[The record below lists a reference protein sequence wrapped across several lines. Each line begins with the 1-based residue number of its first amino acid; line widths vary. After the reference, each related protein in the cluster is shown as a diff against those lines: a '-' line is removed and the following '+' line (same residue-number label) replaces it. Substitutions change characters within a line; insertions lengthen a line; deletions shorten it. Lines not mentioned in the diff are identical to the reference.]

1 MTQSATPVQ
10 RTEPDKRLLHRVI
23 AGSAIGNMTEW
34 FDYGAYGYVADQITK
49 AFFPGAGFVGTA
61 LVFAVSFVLR
71 PLGGV
76 FWGPLGDR
84 IGRQR
89 VLAVTILLMAGST
102 FLVGCLPTYGQVGWL
117 AVALLVLLRVIQGF
131 STGGEYGG
139 AATYMAEHAPDK
151 RRGFYGSFLEFG
163 TISGF
168 TLAVLISTVLSAV
181 LSDGAMDSW
190 GWRVPFWV
198 GGPLGVIGL
207 FVRSRLEESPVFTE
221 LQEEHKVEEAAASAF
236 KDLFSHY
243 AKPIVTLFL
252 LVAALNIVNYTL
264 LTYMATYLE
273 DEAGFSQTAAG
284 NVMTIGYAAML
295 LVLPFAGALS
305 DRAGRKPMWLFSLIA
320 LIVLSIPMFWLI
332 GAGFW
337 PALLGF
343 GVLGLVY
350 VPQLAT
356 ISATFPAMFPSH
368 VRYGGMAI
376 TYNVSTA
383 LFGGTALY
391 VNNGLISWTGDNLM
405 PAYYM
410 IAGSAVGL
418 IGVFLMVETAGKSV
432 RGTELPGSAEQEK
445 ELAAMGRP
453 TN

>member
-1 MTQSATPVQ
+1 MTQSVTPVGG
-10 RTEPDKRLLHRVI
+10 TEPDKRLLQRVI

-61 LVFAVSFVLR
+61 LVFAVSFLLR

-84 IGRQR
+84 LGRQR
-89 VLAVTILLMAGST
+89 VLALTILLMAAST

-117 AVALLVLLRVIQGF
+117 AVALLVLLRVVQGF

-151 RRGFYGSFLEFG
+151 KRGFYGSFLEFG

-168 TLAVLISTVLSAV
+168 TLAVLISTVLSAT
-181 LSDGAMDSW
+181 LSESAMDSW

-198 GGPLGVIGL
+198 GGPLGLIGL
-207 FVRSRLEESPVFTE
+207 FVRSRLEETPVFQE
-221 LQEEHKVEEAAASAF
+221 LQEEDKVEAAATSAF
-236 KDLFSHY
+236 RDLFAHY

-264 LTYMATYLE
+264 LTYMATYLQ

-284 NVMTIGYAAML
+284 NVMSIGYAAML
-295 LVLPFAGALS
+295 LFLPFAGAFS
-305 DRAGRKPMWLFSLIA
+305 DRVGRKPMWLFSLIA

-332 GAGFW
+332 SKGFW
-337 PALLGF
+337 PALIGF
-343 GVLGLVY
+343 GVLGVVY

-391 VNNGLISWTGDNLM
+391 VNNGLINWTGNSLM

-410 IAGSAVGL
+410 IAGSVVGL
-418 IGVFLMVETAGKSV
+418 VGVFWMVETAGKSV
-432 RGTELPGSAEQEK
+432 RGTELPGSVEQEA
-445 ELAAMGRP
+445 ELAAMSG
-453 TN
+453 

>member
-1 MTQSATPVQ
+1 VTPVEG
-10 RTEPDKRLLHRVI
+10 TEPDKRLLHRVI

-89 VLAVTILLMAGST
+89 VLALTILLMAAST
-102 FLVGCLPTYGQVGWL
+102 FLVGCLPTYGQIGWL
-117 AVALLVLLRVIQGF
+117 AVALLVLLRVVQGF

-151 RRGFYGSFLEFG
+151 KRGFYGSFLEFG

-181 LSDGAMDSW
+181 LSDSSMDSW
-190 GWRVPFWV
+190 GWRVPFWI
-198 GGPLGVIGL
+198 GGPLGLIGL
-207 FVRSRLEESPVFTE
+207 FVRSRLEETPVFQE
-221 LQEEHKVEEAAASAF
+221 LQDEDKVEEAATSAF
-236 KDLFSHY
+236 RDLFAHY

-295 LVLPFAGALS
+295 LFLPFSGALS
-305 DRAGRKPMWLFSLIA
+305 DKVGRRPMWLFSLIA
-320 LIVLSIPMFWLI
+320 LILLSIPMFRLI
-332 GAGFW
+332 GEGFW
-337 PALLGF
+337 PALIGF
-343 GVLGLVY
+343 GVLGVVY

-391 VNNGLISWTGDNLM
+391 VNNGLIGWTGDNLM

-410 IAGSAVGL
+410 IAGSVVGL

-432 RGTELPGSAEQEK
+432 RGTELPGSVEQEE
-445 ELAAMGRP
+445 ELAAMSA
-453 TN
+453 

>member
-1 MTQSATPVQ
+1 
-10 RTEPDKRLLHRVI
+10 VI